1 MKIVIV
7 TLLITIPTLLFA
19 EKKTI
24 IEPAIMEC
32 QYDHIIVQDTLNRS
46 HVMKDRMILRIGKNV
61 SQFYSWY
68 TLQGDSMWT
77 DPRGRKIAAERIFE
91 ALRTQNHE
99 NIIGERTDGYIYHS
113 YPQKGITTT
122 YTSQGGEDMRTP
134 VTFLYFSEETPRQ
147 EWKIQDSVKQ
157 VLRYTCQLAT
167 AQFRGRL
174 WYAWFTPDIPI
185 DNGPWKLSGLPGLI
199 VEAYDSQNYYYYTL
213 TGIQTKNCNPLLS
226 TIIGKKYSKKPL
238 DLITLK
244 KRINHKLNMLTSL
257 DIQTTIF

>member
-77 DPRGRKIAAERIFE
+77 DPRGRKIAAVVHPARRFHVD
-91 ALRTQNHE
+91 RPK
-99 NIIGERTDGYIYHS
+99 RKKDC
-113 YPQKGITTT
+113 
-122 YTSQGGEDMRTP
+122 R
-134 VTFLYFSEETPRQ
+134 R
-147 EWKIQDSVKQ
+147 
-157 VLRYTCQLAT
+157 
-167 AQFRGRL
+167 
-174 WYAWFTPDIPI
+174 
-185 DNGPWKLSGLPGLI
+185 
-199 VEAYDSQNYYYYTL
+199 
-213 TGIQTKNCNPLLS
+213 KN
-226 TIIGKKYSKKPL
+226 
-238 DLITLK
+238 
-244 KRINHKLNMLTSL
+244 
-257 DIQTTIF
+257 F